1 MSGKVRIIGGHLRGR
16 VLKVID
22 HQGLRPTTDR
32 VRETLFNWLGQRL
45 DGKICVDVFAG
56 SGALGFEALSRGAAK
71 VLLNELATPVA
82 QALHNNYA
90 QFSGDTNLGECE
102 IFKKDAIQFLKALP
116 DQSVDICFIDPPFS
130 QTELFKTSLEQAFRI
145 TRRDVGSAIYLE
157 HPKGIDPN
165 LLLSNTPE
173 MNPFWTIGR
182 TIRSGMATGVLFVPQ
197 TR

>member
-22 HQGLRPTTDR
+22 HQGLRPTADR

-102 IFKKDAIQFLKALP
+102 ISKKDAIQFLKALP

-130 QTELFKTSLEQAFRI
+130 QTELFKTALEQAFRI
-145 TRRDVGSAIYLE
+145 TRRGVGSAIYLE

-173 MNPFWTIGR
+173 MNPFWAIGR